1 MSSILRSVVTGVG
14 DYLPSRVVTND
25 DLAKFVETS
34 DEWIVER
41 TGIRQRREAV
51 EGEATSDLATKAAAK
66 ALAAAGRSPADVD
79 LIIVGTTTP
88 DLTFPA
94 AATMVQRKLGCP
106 IGVAF
111 DVQAVCSGFVYA
123 LAVADNFVA
132 RGQSKCCL
140 VIGAE
145 TMTRLMDWTDRGTCV
160 LFGDGAGAVVL
171 EPGVGEGTTADRGVL
186 GVSLRADGTKQDLL
200 YVDGGP
206 SATGTVGKLRM
217 QGNQVFRHAVVNIS
231 EAVVAAAKVAGVE
244 LSEVDWFIPHQANQ
258 RILEGVARRLG
269 IAGDR
274 VISTVAEH
282 ANTSAASIPLA
293 LAQGIADGRIKPG
306 QLLLMEAMGGG
317 LTWGAAV
324 VRL

>member
-1 MSSILRSVVTGVG
+1 VSSILRSVVTGVG

-25 DLAKFVETS
+25 DLAKVVDTS
-34 DEWIVER
+34 DAWIIER

-66 ALAAAGRSPADVD
+66 ALAAAGRTPADVD

-106 IGVAF
+106 IGIAF

-171 EPGVGEGTTADRGVL
+171 EPGEGQGTTADRGIL

-206 SATGTVGKLRM
+206 STTGTVGKLRM

-231 EAVVAAAKVAGVE
+231 EAVIAAAKVAGVE

-269 IAGDR
+269 IAGER